1 MNIPFLSLHDVTA
14 KYKDEIHEAVKRVV
28 DSGWY
33 LQGKEN
39 EQFEKHYAEYI
50 GTKHCIGC
58 ANGLDALIWI
68 FRAYIELGVMQPGDE
83 VIVPANTYIAT
94 ILAITEN
101 GLIPVL
107 VEPRQ
112 DTLQIDDSLIEER
125 ITERTKAICIVHLYG
140 RLAYTEKIGE
150 LCAKYGLKLIED
162 NAQAHGC
169 SYRAPQSPEGE
180 VVATTMQERTGV
192 NMADPAYYPTLKKRA
207 AEMRANPTEAENIL
221 WNALSEQKLGYK
233 IRRQHIV
240 SQYIL
245 DFAYHDCRLAIELD
259 GGYHNTEDQQ
269 YDDAVRTKNLEALGW
284 HVLRFTNDEV
294 YNNLDEVLAKIKSAI
309 ESATATSPTDASPL
323 GECGAGRLAK
333 RTGSLGDAAGHSF
346 YPGKNLGALGDGG
359 AVTTDDDELAAAIR
373 ALANYGSQKKYVF
386 KYTGRNSRLDEIQAA
401 VLDVKLR
408 HLDEDLKA
416 RQEIADYYYDHID
429 NPLIELPVR
438 LPHENNVY
446 HLFPILVKNLPHNPL
461 EGKSSC
467 QEYLG
472 DSTCMGDFLQVHTA
486 TSPSGD
492 CGAGLCGAD
501 SLRDKLQKYLEDNG
515 VGTVIH
521 YPIPPH
527 LQECY
532 QNSPFRGLGGLPIT
546 ELLADCE
553 LSLPI
558 SPTMTMEEAAEV
570 VRLVNEFKE

>member
-14 KYKDEIHEAVKRVV
+14 KYRDEIHEAVLRVV

-39 EQFEKHYAEYI
+39 EQFEKHYADYI
-50 GTKHCIGC
+50 GSKHCIGC

-68 FRAYIELGVMQPGDE
+68 FRAYIELGVMKPGDE

-101 GLIPVL
+101 GLVPVL
-107 VEPRQ
+107 VEPRK

-140 RLAYTEKIGE
+140 RCAMTDKIAE
-150 LCAKYGLKLIED
+150 LCERYQLRLVED

-169 SYRAPQSPEGE
+169 KFQP
-180 VVATTMQERTGV
+180 
-192 NMADPAYYPTLKKRA
+192 
-207 AEMRANPTEAENIL
+207 
-221 WNALSEQKLGYK
+221 
-233 IRRQHIV
+233 
-240 SQYIL
+240 
-245 DFAYHDCRLAIELD
+245 FASSL
-259 GGYHNTEDQQ
+259 
-269 YDDAVRTKNLEALGW
+269 
-284 HVLRFTNDEV
+284 
-294 YNNLDEVLAKIKSAI
+294 
-309 ESATATSPTDASPL
+309 SPL
-323 GECGAGRLAK
+323 TYK
-333 RTGSLGDAAGHSF
+333 KTGSLGSAAGHSF

-359 AVTTDDDELAAAIR
+359 AVTTDDDELAAVIR

-416 RQEIADYYYDHID
+416 RQAVADYYYDHID
-429 NPLIELPVR
+429 NPLVELPVR

-446 HLFPILVKNLPHNPL
+446 HLFPILV
-461 EGKSSC
+461 G
-467 QEYLG
+467 G
-472 DSTCMGDFLQVHTA
+472 DEAMRQ
-486 TSPSGD
+486 SGD
-492 CGAGLCGAD
+492 KAG
-501 SLRDKLQKYLEDNG
+501 LRDKLQKYLEESG

-521 YPIPPH
+521 YPIAPH
-527 LQECY
+527 KQECY
-532 QNSPFRGLGGLPIT
+532 AHEVWNTPQLLLPIT
-546 ELLADCE
+546 EMLADCE

-558 SPTMTMEEAAEV
+558 SPTMTIEEAAEV
-570 VRLVNEFKE
+570 VRLVNAFSV